1 MKLLFI
7 VNPIS
12 GDLDKEPFLE
22 EAKELCSFYGIN
34 FLVFKTT
41 GEQDALKLN
50 KILDEFSPDRVASVG
65 GDGTTLFTAISLLHK
80 NIPMGIIPLGSANGM
95 ATELY
100 VQSEP
105 IQALKD
111 ILLSQMIYGLDL
123 LKVNKEYYSMHIGDV
138 GLNANIVNAYEK
150 DPNRGMITYAKYFL
164 EELQNFENF
173 DIEVSTPKEHIKGS
187 VFMAAICNSRKYGTG
202 VPLNLIGNP
211 MDGKF
216 EIVLMEQLD
225 MTSLIKAGLSAFNEK
240 FYTNQQSK
248 TLVTES
254 ATLKFKEPRL
264 LQLDGEVIGKFKTID
279 IEIVKGAV
287 QLITTKANMN
297 IQN

>member
-1 MKLLFI
+1 
-7 VNPIS
+7 
-12 GDLDKEPFLE
+12 
-22 EAKELCSFYGIN
+22 
-34 FLVFKTT
+34 
-41 GEQDALKLN
+41 
-50 KILDEFSPDRVASVG
+50 
-65 GDGTTLFTAISLLHK
+65 
-80 NIPMGIIPLGSANGM
+80 
-95 ATELY
+95 
-100 VQSEP
+100 
-105 IQALKD
+105 
-111 ILLSQMIYGLDL
+111 MIHGLDL
-123 LKVNKEYYSMHIGDV
+123 LKVNEEYYSMHIGDV

-173 DIEVSTPKEHIKGS
+173 DIEVSTPKENTKGS

-225 MTSLIKAGLSAFNEK
+225 ITSLIKAGLSAFNEK
-240 FYTNQQSK
+240 IYTNQQSR
-248 TLVTES
+248 TIVSES

-297 IQN
+297 IQD